1 MSMNIQKK
9 FPARLSALLLLA
21 FGLSLAACAPTAT
34 TNPALDEARAAFQ
47 AAQANPT
54 VVRSAPL
61 ELKQAEMQLSKAD
74 ELFQQKGELAAVE
87 HHAYLAKQHAAIAQ
101 EIGNQ
106 KMAEAAIAQA
116 SEERNRVLLEARAA
130 EATLARQQ
138 AEAERAA
145 AMKAMEEAEA
155 QRAAAMQA
163 MEELEA
169 QRQAALLAGQEA
181 EAQRLAAEQAMLEAR
196 TAQEKAD
203 QLARELAEME
213 AVKAERGMVV
223 TLGAVVFD
231 FDKAALKPAGLVA
244 VDKLAAFMKKYPER
258 RVMVEG
264 FTDSVGSDQY
274 NMRLSERRANAVR
287 EALMA
292 RGIEA
297 ERIEILGYGKAF
309 PVATNATAAGRQLNR
324 RVEIIISDETGAIP
338 PRTR

>member
-21 FGLSLAACAPTAT
+21 IGLSLAACAPTAT
-34 TNPALDEARAAFQ
+34 TNPTLDEARAAFE

-145 AMKAMEEAEA
+145 AMKAMEE
-155 QRAAAMQA
+155 
-163 MEELEA
+163 LEA

-231 FDKAALKPAGLVA
+231 FDKANLKPAGLVA

-274 NMRLSERRANAVR
+274 NLRLSERRANAVR

-297 ERIEILGYGKAF
+297 ERIEIRGYGKAF

>member
-1 MSMNIQKK
+1 MSIRIHETSP
-9 FPARLSALLLLA
+9 FRLSALLLLTLA
-21 FGLSLAACAPTAT
+21 LSLTACAPTAT

-61 ELKQAEMQLSKAD
+61 ELKQAEMQLTKAD
-74 ELFQQKGELAAVE
+74 ELFQQKEDLAVVE
-87 HHAYLAKQHAAIAQ
+87 HHAYLSKQYSAIAQ

-106 KMAEAAIAQA
+106 KIAEAAIAQA
-116 SEERNRVLLEARAA
+116 SEERNRVLLEARTA
-130 EATLARQQ
+130 EATMARQQ
-138 AEAERAA
+138 AEAEKAA
-145 AMKAMEEAEA
+145 AMK
-155 QRAAAMQA
+155 A

-169 QRQAALLAGQEA
+169 QRQAALLAGQDA

-196 TAQEKAD
+196 TAQEKAE
-203 QLARELAEME
+203 QLARELADLQ

-244 VDKLAAFMKKYPER
+244 VDKLAAFMNKYPER

-264 FTDSVGSDQY
+264 FTDSVGSEQY
-274 NMRLSERRANAVR
+274 NLRLSERRANAVR
-287 EALMA
+287 EALVA

-297 ERIEILGYGKAF
+297 NRIETRGYGKAF

-324 RVEIIISDETGAIP
+324 RVEIIISDETGKIP

>member
-34 TNPALDEARAAFQ
+34 TNPTLDEARAAFE

-145 AMKAMEEAEA
+145 AMKAMEE
-155 QRAAAMQA
+155 
-163 MEELEA
+163 LEA

-231 FDKAALKPAGLVA
+231 FDKANLKPAGLVA

-274 NMRLSERRANAVR
+274 NLRLSERRANAVR

-297 ERIEILGYGKAF
+297 ERIEIRGYGKAF